1 MVKLVHIGFL
11 SFGFVDF
18 IDIALVSI
26 LIYQIYRL
34 VRGSGAVR
42 ILVGLALIYL
52 VYLVVRAAGMELLG
66 TILGQFMGV
75 GVLAA
80 VILFQQEIR
89 KFLMLV
95 GNTTNLENNRL
106 INVFKVS
113 KEIDYVDVNV
123 VVKAAQE
130 MSKDYSGALIVFER
144 SSNLDQYIETG
155 DAIDGVLSKR
165 LLLTIFNKHTPLH
178 DGAVIIRN
186 GRVDAAR
193 CIIPVSDNQFLPAH
207 YGLRHRAAVGVTEHT
222 DAIVVVVSEE
232 SGKMSFIHDGK
243 VEEAIDPVLLR
254 SELNKYLHE
263 EQGG

>member
-18 IDIALVSI
+18 IDIALVS
-26 LIYQIYRL
+26 LLVYQVYRL

-52 VYLVVRAAGMELLG
+52 VYLVVSAAGMELLG

-95 GNTTNLENNRL
+95 GNTTSLENNKL
-106 INVFKVS
+106 INVFRVS
-113 KEIDYVDVNV
+113 KEVEYVDVNV

-130 MSKDYSGALIVFER
+130 MSKDYSGALIVLER
-144 SSNLDQYIETG
+144 SSNLEQYVETG
-155 DAIDGVLSKR
+155 DAIDAVLSKR

-207 YGLRHRAAVGVTEHT
+207 YGLRHRAAVGITEHT

>member
-1 MVKLVHIGFL
+1 
-11 SFGFVDF
+11 
-18 IDIALVSI
+18 
-26 LIYQIYRL
+26 
-34 VRGSGAVR
+34 
-42 ILVGLALIYL
+42 
-52 VYLVVRAAGMELLG
+52 MELLG

-95 GNTTNLENNRL
+95 GNTTNLENNKL
-106 INVFKVS
+106 INVFRVS
-113 KEIDYVDVNV
+113 KEVDYVDVNV

-144 SSNLDQYIETG
+144 SSNLEQFVETG
-155 DAIDGVLSKR
+155 DAIDAVLSKR

-207 YGLRHRAAVGVTEHT
+207 YGLRHRAAVGITEHT